1 MLESLEEGRLCF
13 SRIDRVESDLIY
25 EENIKYRGKE
35 TGCGEGSR
43 WMSDAIYNRS
53 HHEPPL
59 FVWRPA
65 MRL

>member
-25 EENIKYRGKE
+25 DENIKYRGKE
-35 TGCGEGSR
+35 NGCEADGCQRQFKREVT
-43 WMSDAIYNRS
+43 MSLLCLS
-53 HHEPPL
+53 G
-59 FVWRPA
+59 A

>member
-35 TGCGEGSR
+35 TGCGEEADGCQKQFITEVT
-43 WMSDAIYNRS
+43 MSLLCLS
-53 HHEPPL
+53 G
-59 FVWRPA
+59 A